1 MKVPIK
7 SGPGACIFQPTSK
20 IAFAVFIIVYLC
32 VYTMMSLF
40 MAL

>member
-7 SGPGACIFQPTSK
+7 SEPGACIFQPASK
-20 IAFAVFIIVYLC
+20 IAFAVFIIIHLC
-32 VYTMMSLF
+32 VYAMMSLF